1 MRQVVV
7 ERRMIVDISLRR
19 TSATIAIGA
28 ALRQHTLQQWHPKP
42 DPPTWRMASTSNRR
56 CMRCA
61 HWWGFRLE
69 VYRGISGGKGRGAG
83 GRAERSGAERML
95 RCAA

>member
-28 ALRQHTLQQWHPKP
+28 ALRQHTLQQRHPRP
-42 DPPTWRMASTSNRR
+42 DPPTWRMATTSSRR

-61 HWWGFRLE
+61 QPHDGRNA
-69 VYRGISGGKGRGAG
+69 RRGAALDATDLSV
-83 GRAERSGAERML
+83 R
-95 RCAA
+95 